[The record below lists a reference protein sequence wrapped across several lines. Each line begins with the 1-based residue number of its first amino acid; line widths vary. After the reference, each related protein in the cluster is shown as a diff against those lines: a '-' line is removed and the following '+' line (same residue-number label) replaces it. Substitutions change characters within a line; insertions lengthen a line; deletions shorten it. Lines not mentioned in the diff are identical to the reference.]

1 MGYVVI
7 EIQTMADGQV
17 GTLITHYDNVL
28 EAESAYHSKL
38 ASAAI
43 SDLPVHAVTM
53 LTDDGSYVQHQSYK
67 HGVE

>member
-7 EIQTMADGQV
+7 EIQTMVDGQV
-17 GTLITHYDNVL
+17 GTLITHYSNVL

-43 SDLPVHAVTM
+43 SALPVHAVTM
-53 LTDDGSYVQHQSYK
+53 LTDDGSYVQHRCYE
-67 HGVE
+67 HGE

>member
-7 EIQTMADGQV
+7 EIQTMTGDQV

-28 EAESAYHSKL
+28 EAESAYHGKL

-53 LTDDGSYVQHQSYK
+53 LTDDGSYVQHQSYE